1 MAEETPGANPE
12 EDDVESEMLRM
23 MQEEIAGEGGDAG
36 GEDDAM
42 AAMAAAMTDEPGE
55 AGEGGS
61 IDEMLEQEMLKA
73 MQTDTEAAASGG
85 GAMAPLTGG
94 PAGVMEEPEG
104 MERLVDVEVNVTV
117 ELGGTLIPIK
127 DILSWSRDAVLELEQ
142 GENTPVDVLVNG
154 KLFAKGEIVVVA
166 DVFGVRIIELVDQ
179 PEETHL

>member
-1 MAEETPGANPE
+1 
-12 EDDVESEMLRM
+12 
-23 MQEEIAGEGGDAG
+23 
-36 GEDDAM
+36 
-42 AAMAAAMTDEPGE
+42 
-55 AGEGGS
+55 
-61 IDEMLEQEMLKA
+61 
-73 MQTDTEAAASGG
+73 
-85 GAMAPLTGG
+85 MAPLTGG

-166 DVFGVRIIELVDQ
+166 DVFGVRIVELVDQ